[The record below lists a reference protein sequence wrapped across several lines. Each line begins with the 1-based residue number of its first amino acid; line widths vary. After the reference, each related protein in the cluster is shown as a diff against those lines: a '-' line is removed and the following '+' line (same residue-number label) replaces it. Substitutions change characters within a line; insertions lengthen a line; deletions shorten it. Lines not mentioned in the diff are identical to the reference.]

1 MSPLHP
7 RRGDSGARMNE
18 PATRADSAP
27 EPVPVCVV
35 GVGRMGRHHAR
46 IYAAMPDCRVVAVVD
61 SDANRCGEMAQQ
73 YGCRAFST
81 VQEMLSAGVRP
92 AAATVAAPTLYH
104 RHIAAELFDAG
115 IDAIIEKPLA
125 PTTADCHA
133 MIEHAQRCNRVL
145 QVGHSERFNPVVRAL
160 SQYCLIPHFIEVQRV
175 SPMTFRSIDIGV
187 VLDMMIHDID
197 IVGHL
202 VGAPVKSVAA
212 VGVSVLSS
220 FEDIANARL
229 VFANGCVANLT
240 ASRLA
245 TKTERKMRL
254 FSSDM
259 YVSADYHKKA
269 GVVIRRTANQE
280 QLDHLKT
287 KIRSGEVA
295 ELADLDYTELVNY
308 EPLTI
313 EDREPLQVELEAFIS
328 AVRHRTTPPVTGSD
342 GLRAVDI
349 AEKITA
355 SIAEHAWQTHLEKA
369 PAQVR

>member
-1 MSPLHP
+1 MSQCQL
-7 RRGDSGARMNE
+7 
-18 PATRADSAP
+18 
-27 EPVPVCVV
+27 
-35 GVGRMGRHHAR
+35 
-46 IYAAMPDCRVVAVVD
+46 VAVVD
-61 SDANRCGEMAQQ
+61 SDGGRCAEVAAE
-73 YGCRAFST
+73 YGCRAFAS
-81 VQEMLSAGVRP
+81 VHEMLASGIRP
-92 AAATVAAPTLYH
+92 VASTIAAPTVHH
-104 RHIAAELFDAG
+104 RAVAAELFEAG
-115 IDAIIEKPLA
+115 IDTLIEKPLA
-125 PTTADCHA
+125 PTAADCHA
-133 MIEHAQRCNRVL
+133 IIDHARRCHRIL

-160 SQYCLIPHFIEVQRV
+160 AQHRLQPHFIEVQRV

-202 VGAPVKSVAA
+202 VGSPIKSVAA

-254 FSSDM
+254 FSTDM

-280 QLDHLKT
+280 QLDRLKT

-313 EDREPLQVELEAFIS
+313 EDREPLQVELEAFIH
-328 AVRHRTTPPVTGSD
+328 AVQHRTAPPVTGDD

-349 AEKITA
+349 AEKITE
-355 SIAEHAWQTHLEKA
+355 SIAEHAWQTM
-369 PAQVR
+369 P

>member
-1 MSPLHP
+1 MNSP
-7 RRGDSGARMNE
+7 G
-18 PATRADSAP
+18 PAQD
-27 EPVPVCVV
+27 PVAVCVV

-46 IYAAMPDCRVVAVVD
+46 IYSNMDDCRLLAVIDGDDGRRTEVAQ
-61 SDANRCGEMAQQ
+61 NC
-73 YGCRAFST
+73 GCREFAT
-81 VQEMLSAGVRP
+81 VQDMLEAGVRP
-92 AAATVAAPTLYH
+92 AAATIAAPTVQH
-104 RHIAAELFDAG
+104 RRIAAELFDAD
-115 IDAIIEKPLA
+115 IDTLIEKPLA
-125 PTTADCHA
+125 PTAADCHA
-133 MIEHAQRCNRVL
+133 IIEHAHRRSRIL

-160 SQYCLIPHFIEVQRV
+160 SQHRLRPHFIEVQRV

-197 IVGHL
+197 IVSHL
-202 VGAPVKSVAA
+202 VGTPIKSVAA

-254 FSSDM
+254 FSHDM

-280 QLDHLKT
+280 QLDILKA
-287 KIRSGEVA
+287 KIHSGEVA

-313 EDREPLQVELEAFIS
+313 EDREPLQVELEAFIN
-328 AVRHRTTPPVTGSD
+328 AVRHRTTPPVTGAD

-349 AEKITA
+349 AEQITE
-355 SIAEHAWQTHLEKA
+355 SIAEHAWQSM
-369 PAQVR
+369 P

>member
-1 MSPLHP
+1 MLKTSNTQPP
-7 RRGDSGARMNE
+7 TDTVRVSVIGA
-18 PATRADSAP
+18 
-27 EPVPVCVV
+27 
-35 GVGRMGRHHAR
+35 GRMGRHHAR
-46 IYAAMPDCRVVAVVD
+46 IYSSLADCDLIAIVD
-61 SDANRCGEMAQQ
+61 SDESRRADVAAEYR
-73 YGCRAFST
+73 CRAFAN
-81 VQEMLSAGVRP
+81 VREMLEADIHP
-92 AAATVAAPTLYH
+92 KAASIAAPTVHH
-104 RHIAAELFDAG
+104 RAIAAELFDAG
-115 IDAIIEKPLA
+115 VDTLIEKPLA
-125 PTTADCHA
+125 PTAADCHA
-133 MIEHAQRCNRVL
+133 IIQHAQRCDRIL

-160 SQYCLIPHFIEVQRV
+160 AQHCLEPHFIEVQRV

-197 IVGHL
+197 IVSHL
-202 VGAPVKSVAA
+202 VRSPIKSVAA

-229 VFANGCVANLT
+229 VFTNGCVANLT

-254 FSSDM
+254 FSTDM

-280 QLDHLKT
+280 QLDRLKT
-287 KIRSGEVA
+287 KIHMGEVA

-313 EDREPLQVELEAFIS
+313 EDREPLQVEIEAFIR
-328 AVRHRTTPPVTGSD
+328 AVRHRTAPPVTGAD

-349 AEKITA
+349 AEKITE
-355 SIAEHAWQTHLEKA
+355 SIAEHAWKTM
-369 PAQVR
+369 P

>member
-1 MSPLHP
+1 MV
-7 RRGDSGARMNE
+7 NE
-18 PATRADSAP
+18 SAP
-27 EPVPVCVV
+27 VDVAVI
-35 GVGRMGRHHAR
+35 GAGRMGRHHAR
-46 IYAAMPDCRVVAVVD
+46 IYSTMPGCRLVAVVD
-61 SDANRCGEMAQQ
+61 SDEKRRAELAATHRCRDFADV
-73 YGCRAFST
+73 SS
-81 VQEMLSAGVRP
+81 MLSAGIRP
-92 AAATVAAPTLYH
+92 MAASIAAPTVHH
-104 RHIAAELFDAG
+104 RAIAAELFDAG
-115 IDAIIEKPLA
+115 IDTLIEKPLA
-125 PTTADCHA
+125 PTAADCHA
-133 MIEHAQRCNRVL
+133 IIEHAHRCGRIL

-160 SQYCLIPHFIEVQRV
+160 SRYRLEPHFIEVQRV

-197 IVGHL
+197 IVSHF

-212 VGVSVLSS
+212 VGVSVISD

-229 VFANGCVANLT
+229 VFTNGCVANLT

-254 FSSDM
+254 FSRDM

-269 GVVIRRTANQE
+269 GVVIRRTANQD
-280 QLDHLKT
+280 QLDHLKA

-313 EDREPLQVELEAFIS
+313 EDREPLQVELESFLH
-328 AVRHRTTPPVTGSD
+328 AVQTRSMPEVSGAD

-349 AEKITA
+349 AEKITE
-355 SIAEHAWQTHLEKA
+355 SIAEHAWQSQSALGAA
-369 PAQVR
+369 PPSS

>member
-1 MSPLHP
+1 MTSPLP
-7 RRGDSGARMNE
+7 ARGRL
-18 PATRADSAP
+18 
-27 EPVPVCVV
+27 PVSVV
-35 GVGRMGRHHAR
+35 GAGRMGRHHAR
-46 IYAAMPDCRVVAVVD
+46 IYSGMPQCRLAAIVD
-61 SDANRCGEMAQQ
+61 SDAGRGAEVAAE
-73 YGCRAFST
+73 YGCRAFVS
-81 VQEMLSAGVRP
+81 VDEMLAAGVRP
-92 AAATVAAPTLYH
+92 VASTIAAPTVHH
-104 RHIAAELFDAG
+104 RAIAAELFDAG
-115 IDAIIEKPLA
+115 VDTLIEKPLA

-133 MIEHAQRCNRVL
+133 IIEHARRCNRIL

-160 SQYCLIPHFIEVQRV
+160 TQHRLLPHFIEVQRV

-202 VGAPVKSVAA
+202 VGSPIKSVAA

-220 FEDIANARL
+220 FEDVANARL

-254 FSSDM
+254 FSTDM
-259 YVSADYHKKA
+259 YVSADYHKKV
-269 GVVIRRTANQE
+269 GVVIHRTANQE
-280 QLDHLKT
+280 QLDRLKA

-328 AVRHRTTPPVTGSD
+328 AVQQRTAPPVTGDD

-349 AEKITA
+349 AEKITE
-355 SIAEHAWQTHLEKA
+355 SITEHAWQTM
-369 PAQVR
+369 P

>member
-1 MSPLHP
+1 
-7 RRGDSGARMNE
+7 MNS
-18 PATRADSAP
+18 T
-27 EPVPVCVV
+27 PVQNTPVDVAVV
-35 GVGRMGRHHAR
+35 GAGRMGRHHAR
-46 IYAAMPDCRVVAVVD
+46 IYAGMSECRLVAIID
-61 SDANRCGEMAQQ
+61 SDENRQAELASLH
-73 YGCRAFST
+73 GCRGFSD
-81 VQEMLSAGVRP
+81 VPSMLAAGVRP
-92 AAATVAAPTLYH
+92 RAATVAAPTIYH
-104 RHIAAELFDAG
+104 RPIAAELFDAG
-115 IDAIIEKPLA
+115 IDILIEKPLA
-125 PTTADCHA
+125 PTAADCHA
-133 MIEHAQRCNRVL
+133 MIDHADRCKRVL

-160 SQYCLIPHFIEVQRV
+160 SRYKLEPHFIEVQRV

-197 IVGHL
+197 IVGHF

-212 VGVSVLSS
+212 VGVSVISD

-254 FSSDM
+254 FSRDM

-269 GVVIRRTANQE
+269 GVVIRRTANQD
-280 QLDHLKT
+280 QLDHLKA

-295 ELADLDYTELVNY
+295 ELADLDYTGLVNY

-313 EDREPLQVELEAFIS
+313 EDREPLQVELESFLH
-328 AVRHRTTPPVTGSD
+328 AVRTRSAPEVSGAD

-349 AEKITA
+349 AEKITE
-355 SIAEHAWQTHLEKA
+355 SIAEHAWQSQSA
-369 PAQVR
+369 PG

>member
-1 MSPLHP
+1 MRRRWKISGVRMTSPYP
-7 RRGDSGARMNE
+7 PQGPIPVSVIGA
-18 PATRADSAP
+18 
-27 EPVPVCVV
+27 
-35 GVGRMGRHHAR
+35 GRMGRHHAR
-46 IYAAMPDCRVVAVVD
+46 IYSGMSQCRLAAIVD
-61 SDANRCGEMAQQ
+61 SDESRGAAVAAE
-73 YGCRAFST
+73 YGCRAFTS
-81 VQEMLSAGVRP
+81 VHEMLAADVRP
-92 AAATVAAPTLYH
+92 TASSIAAPTVYH
-104 RHIAAELFDAG
+104 RAIAAELFDAG
-115 IDAIIEKPLA
+115 VDTLIEKPLA
-125 PTTADCHA
+125 PTAADCHA
-133 MIEHAQRCNRVL
+133 IIEHARRCNRIL

-160 SQYCLIPHFIEVQRV
+160 AQHRLLPHFIEVQRV

-202 VGAPVKSVAA
+202 VGSPIKSVAA

-254 FSSDM
+254 FSTDM

-280 QLDHLKT
+280 QLDRLKT
-287 KIRSGEVA
+287 KIHSGEVA

-313 EDREPLQVELEAFIS
+313 EDREPLQVELEAFIR
-328 AVRHRTTPPVTGSD
+328 AVHNRTTPPVTGDD

-349 AEKITA
+349 AEKITE
-355 SIAEHAWQTHLEKA
+355 SIAEHAWQTM
-369 PAQVR
+369 P